1 MIFNIHNIIFFPQK
15 NDFNSFN
22 ITILIYKQSKSF
34 HITTIWTPTSISN
47 STEISIHSLSLKFIF
62 TNIFFF
68 LLIYHHS
75 IRLISQKKKKKTT
88 SKISLFYNIIRT
100 LFVESIEFVFSLF
113 IWFFYNISFFL
124 IFLIWRFQT
133 SKKISQSA
141 SLIHQRNYIKGILS
155 FLKWAGFQQLFKVKR
170 VLYFLSSDS
179 IHI

>member
-75 IRLISQKKKKKTT
+75 IRLISQKKKKKLHL
-88 SKISLFYNIIRT
+88 KYHYFIILFEHYLLN
-100 LFVESIEFVFSLF
+100 LSNSYFHFSFDFSITYL
-113 IWFFYNISFFL
+113 FFL
-124 IFLIWRFQT
+124 SFWFEDFKLQKKSLKVHLWFTRGII
-133 SKKISQSA
+133 SKEYY
-141 SLIHQRNYIKGILS
+141 H
-155 FLKWAGFQQLFKVKR
+155 
-170 VLYFLSSDS
+170 SSNEPDS
-179 IHI
+179 SNFSK